1 MTQIAFVAYPGF
13 TALDMIGPYEV
24 LRNLPDAEVR
34 FVWHQSGP
42 ITADSGVL
50 VIGATHSLAET
61 PSPDVILVPGGPAT
75 PVHARDEAL
84 LEWLRQAHQT
94 ASWTTSVCS
103 GSVILAAAG
112 LLQGLRAT
120 SHWLTVPALKAFGA
134 IPVADER
141 IVRQGNIVTSAGVSA
156 GLDLALWLTGQIGG
170 EGRAKAIQ
178 LAIEYDP
185 QPPFDSGHMSKASAT
200 TKAAATALLSRD
212 SVKPAN
218 LKATTL
224 LAWDQALT
232 AVRSRRRRR
241 VTSATSVPLAK
252 S

>member
-13 TALDMIGPYEV
+13 TALDMIGPYEI

-61 PSPDVILVPGGPAT
+61 PSPDVILVPGGPST
-75 PVHARDEAL
+75 PVHARDDAL
-84 LEWLRQAHQT
+84 LDWLRQAHQT
-94 ASWTTSVCS
+94 AKWTTSVCS

-112 LLQGLRAT
+112 LLTGRRAT
-120 SHWLTVPALKAFGA
+120 SHWLTVAALKAFGA
-134 IPVADER
+134 IPVGDER
-141 IVRQGNIVTSAGVSA
+141 IVRQDNVVTCAGVSA
-156 GLDLALWLTGQIGG
+156 GLDLALWLAGEIGG

-185 QPPFDSGHMSKASAT
+185 QPPFDSGHMSKASAA
-200 TKAAATALLSRD
+200 TKAAATALLSKD

-218 LKATTL
+218 LSATAK
-224 LAWDQALT
+224 LAWAQALD
-232 AVRSRRRRR
+232 AVRSRRRKRQPIGS
-241 VTSATSVPLAK
+241 SA
-252 S
+252 

>member
-24 LRNLPDAEVR
+24 LRNLPHAEVR
-34 FVWHQSGP
+34 FVWHEVGP
-42 ITADSGVL
+42 IAADSGVL

-75 PVHARDEAL
+75 PVHARDEKL
-84 LEWLRQAHQT
+84 LDWLRQAHQT

-112 LLQGLRAT
+112 LLKDRRAT
-120 SHWLTVPALKAFGA
+120 SHWVSLPMLKAFGA
-134 IPVADER
+134 TPVSDER
-141 IVRQGNIVTSAGVSA
+141 IVHEGDVVTSAGVSA
-156 GLDLALWLTGQIGG
+156 GLDLALWLAGEIGG

-185 QPPFDSGHMSKASAT
+185 HPPFDSGHMSKASAT
-200 TKAAATALLSRD
+200 TKAAATAMLSKD
-212 SVKPAN
+212 SVKPAY
-218 LKATTL
+218 LKASTM
-224 LAWDQALT
+224 LAWDQAL
-232 AVRSRRRRR
+232 AAARSRRGRRR
-241 VTSATSVPLAK
+241 PSAAPVT
-252 S
+252 

>member
-24 LRNLPDAEVR
+24 LRNLPGAEVR
-34 FVWHQSGP
+34 FVWHESGP
-42 ITADSGVL
+42 ITADSGIL

-61 PSPDVILVPGGPAT
+61 PTPDVILVPGGPST
-75 PVHARDEAL
+75 PVHARDETL
-84 LEWLRQAHQT
+84 LEWLRQAHRT
-94 ASWTTSVCS
+94 ASWTASVCS

-112 LLQGLRAT
+112 LLEGRCAT
-120 SHWLTVPALKAFGA
+120 SHWLTIPALKAFGA

-141 IVRQGNIVTSAGVSA
+141 IVHQDNVVTSAGVSA
-156 GLDLALWLTGQIGG
+156 GLDLALWLAGQLGG
-170 EGRAKAIQ
+170 ESRAKAIQ

-212 SVKPAN
+212 SIKPAN
-218 LKATTL
+218 VKATTM
-224 LAWDQALT
+224 LAWEQALT
-232 AVRSRRRRR
+232 AVRARRRRR
-241 VTSATSVPLAK
+241 QPDRSSA
-252 S
+252 

>member
-1 MTQIAFVAYPGF
+1 MTQIALVAYPGF

-24 LRNLPDAEVR
+24 LRNLPGAEVR
-34 FVWHQSGP
+34 FVWHETGP

-50 VIGATHSLAET
+50 VIGATHTLVET
-61 PSPDVILVPGGPAT
+61 PSPDLILVPGGPST

-84 LEWLRQAHQT
+84 LDWLRQAHQT
-94 ASWTTSVCS
+94 AKWTTSVCS

-112 LLQGLRAT
+112 LLKGRRAT

-141 IVRQGNIVTSAGVSA
+141 IVRADNVVTSAGVSA
-156 GLDLALWLTGQIGG
+156 GLDLALWLAGEIGG

-185 QPPFDSGHMSKASAT
+185 QPPFDSGHMSKASAS

-212 SVKPAN
+212 SVKPAY
-218 LKATTL
+218 LAAMTM
-224 LAWDQALT
+224 LAWEQALT
-232 AVRSRRRRR
+232 AVRYRRRRPQPR
-241 VTSATSVPLAK
+241 PSAV
-252 S
+252 

>member
-1 MTQIAFVAYPGF
+1 MTQIAFVTYPGF

-34 FVWHQSGP
+34 FVWHEIGP

-61 PSPDVILVPGGPAT
+61 PSPDVILVPGGPST
-75 PVHARDEAL
+75 PVHARDEVL
-84 LEWLRQAHQT
+84 LDWLRGAHRT
-94 ASWTTSVCS
+94 AGWTASVCS

-112 LLQGLRAT
+112 LLKGRRAT
-120 SHWLTVPALKAFGA
+120 SHWLAIPLLKGFGA
-134 IPVADER
+134 IPVTDER
-141 IVRQGNIVTSAGVSA
+141 VVRQDNVVTSAGVSA
-156 GLDLALWLTGQIGG
+156 GLDLAFWLAGEIGG

-178 LAIEYDP
+178 LALEYDP

-212 SVKPAN
+212 SAKPAN
-218 LKATTL
+218 LKATTMI
-224 LAWDQALT
+224 AWEQALS
-232 AVRSRRRRR
+232 AVRSRRRKRQPNLS
-241 VTSATSVPLAK
+241 SA
-252 S
+252 

>member
-218 LKATTL
+218 LRATTL

>member
-24 LRNLPDAEVR
+24 LRQLPHAEVR
-34 FVWHQSGP
+34 FVWHESGP

-50 VIGATHSLAET
+50 VLGATHSLAET
-61 PSPDVILVPGGPAT
+61 PSPDVILVPGGPST
-75 PVHARDEAL
+75 PVHARDEKL
-84 LEWLRQAHQT
+84 LDWLRQAHQT

-112 LLQGLRAT
+112 LLQGKRAT
-120 SHWLTVPALKAFGA
+120 SHWISLPALKAFGA
-134 IPVADER
+134 TPVDDER
-141 IVRQGNIVTSAGVSA
+141 IVQQDNVITSAGVSA
-156 GLDLALWLTGQIGG
+156 GIDLALWLAGQIGG

-185 QPPFDSGHMSKASAT
+185 HPPFDSGHMCKASAT
-200 TKAAATALLSRD
+200 TKAAATALVSKD

-218 LKATTL
+218 LTAITK
-224 LAWDQALT
+224 LAWQQAL
-232 AVRSRRRRR
+232 AAARARRRKRLP
-241 VTSATSVPLAK
+241 VGWSA
-252 S
+252 

>member
-1 MTQIAFVAYPGF
+1 MTRIAFVAYPGF

-24 LRNLPDAEVR
+24 LRNLPGADVR
-34 FVWHQSGP
+34 FVWHETGP

-50 VIGATHSLAET
+50 VIGATHTLAET
-61 PSPDVILVPGGPAT
+61 PSPDVIVVPGGPST
-75 PVHARDEAL
+75 PVHARDATL
-84 LEWLRQAHQT
+84 LDWLRQAHQT

-112 LLQGLRAT
+112 LLNGRRAT
-120 SHWLTVPALKAFGA
+120 GHWLSIPALKPLGA
-134 IPVADER
+134 IPVAEER
-141 IVRQGNIVTSAGVSA
+141 VVRDDTVVTSAGVSA
-156 GLDLALWLTGQIGG
+156 GLDLALWLAGQIAG

-212 SVKPAN
+212 SVTPAN
-218 LKATTL
+218 LKATTM
-224 LAWDQALT
+224 LAWEQALT
-232 AVRSRRRRR
+232 AVRSRRR
-241 VTSATSVPLAK
+241 
-252 S
+252 

>member
-24 LRNLPDAEVR
+24 LRNLPGAEVR
-34 FVWHQSGP
+34 FVWHESGP
-42 ITADSGVL
+42 VTADSGVL
-50 VIGATHSLAET
+50 VIGATHTLAET
-61 PSPDVILVPGGPAT
+61 PSPDVVLVPGGPST

-84 LEWLRQAHQT
+84 LDWLRQAHQT

-112 LLQGLRAT
+112 LLEGRRAT
-120 SHWLTVPALKAFGA
+120 SHWLTIPALKAFGA
-134 IPVADER
+134 TPVADER
-141 IVRQGNIVTSAGVSA
+141 IVREDNVVTSAGVSA
-156 GLDLALWLTGQIGG
+156 GLDLALWLAGQLGG
-170 EGRAKAIQ
+170 ESRAKAIQ

-212 SVKPAN
+212 SINPAN

-224 LAWDQALT
+224 LAWEQALT

-241 VTSATSVPLAK
+241 VTPVTSVAP
-252 S
+252 SRS

>member
-1 MTQIAFVAYPGF
+1 MTQFAFVAYPGF

-24 LRNLPDAEVR
+24 LRQLPHAEVR
-34 FVWHQSGP
+34 FVWHEAGP

-50 VIGATHSLAET
+50 VLGATHSLAET

-75 PVHARDEAL
+75 PVHARDEKL
-84 LEWLRQAHQT
+84 LEWLRQAHRT

-112 LLQGLRAT
+112 LLQDRRAT
-120 SHWLTVPALKAFGA
+120 SHWLTIPALRAFGA

-141 IVRQGNIVTSAGVSA
+141 IVQQDNIITSAGVSA
-156 GLDLALWLTGQIGG
+156 GLDLALWLAGQMGG
-170 EGRAKAIQ
+170 ESRAKAIQ

-185 QPPFDSGHMSKASAT
+185 QPPFDCGHMSKASAT
-200 TKAAATALLSRD
+200 TKAAATALLSKD

-218 LKATTL
+218 LKAATL
-224 LAWDQALT
+224 LAWDQALS
-232 AVRSRRRRR
+232 AARSRRRRR
-241 VTSATSVPLAK
+241 QPAELGLGR
-252 S
+252 